1 MSMLSGIKV
10 IEFSD
15 GLVDLGGRM
24 LREMGAEVISVVPE
38 RGDDRPQWRTLAWH
52 HGKTRITVPEGTDL
66 SRWALLDDADI
77 VLDDR
82 RSSHTSMLDDL
93 RGERPELIHVIAR
106 AFSEQGPYHSRP
118 ATDLTLMAMS
128 GLMTIVGDPDKPP
141 LRLPGEQAYALAGIQ
156 VATAALLAL
165 HVRRRTGQGQRVD
178 VSAFQSTVLANY
190 REAIMY
196 EWTGRIGRRT
206 GNQLVRGKSG
216 VRQVWPCADGYV
228 TWSMIDNPSMMR
240 SMVAVMVDR
249 QVAGELADIDWDAIL
264 VADTPQDTVDRWQSV
279 FGRFFATL
287 TRAEL
292 GDLSL
297 ERGWGLSVIKNLDD
311 VRSDAHLRERNLFV
325 PVRDET
331 GGTQAGTQTRLPG
344 PLFHHT
350 TQGDAPMRVLR
361 QPVPVT
367 ESTRWSDL

>member
-10 IEFSD
+10 LEFSN

-24 LREMGAEVISVVPE
+24 LREMGADVISVTSE
-38 RGDDRPQWRTLAWH
+38 RASDRPHWRTLAWH
-52 HGKTRITVPEGTDL
+52 HGKTRVTVPEGADL
-66 SRWALLDDADI
+66 GQWALIDDADI

-82 RSSHTSMLDDL
+82 RSAHTSTLDEL
-93 RGERPELIHVIAR
+93 RAGRPGLIHVIAR
-106 AFSEQGPYHSRP
+106 PYSASGPYHDRP
-118 ATDLTLMAMS
+118 ASDLTLMAMS
-128 GLMTIVGDPDKPP
+128 GLMTITGEPNKPP
-141 LRLPGEQAYALAGIQ
+141 LRLPGEQAYALTGIQ

-178 VSAFQSTVLANY
+178 VSAFQSAVLANY

-240 SMVAVMVDR
+240 SMVAVMKER
-249 QVAGELADIDWDAIL
+249 QVAGELADIDWEAIL
-264 VADTPQDTVDRWQSV
+264 VADTAQDTIDRWQSV
-279 FGRFFATL
+279 FGRFFATQ

-292 GDLSL
+292 GALSL

-311 VRSDAHLRERNLFV
+311 VRHDAHLLERNLFV
-325 PVRDET
+325 PVRDEASRVET
-331 GGTQAGTQTRLPG
+331 PLPG

-350 TQGDAPMRVLR
+350 TADESPARALR
-361 QPVPVT
+361 KPVPVT
-367 ESTRWSDL
+367 ASTRWGDL

>member
-1 MSMLSGIKV
+1 MSMLSGIRV
-10 IEFSD
+10 LEFSD

-24 LREMGAEVISVVPE
+24 LREMGADVISVVSE
-38 RGDDRPQWRTLAWH
+38 QAADRPQWRTLAWH
-52 HGKTRITVPEGTDL
+52 HGKTRVTVPEDADL
-66 SRWALLDDADI
+66 SQWALMDDADI

-82 RSSHTSMLDDL
+82 RSSHSSALDEL
-93 RGERPELIHVIAR
+93 RVGRPGLIHIIAR
-106 AFSEQGPYHSRP
+106 PYSTDGPYHNRP
-118 ATDLTLMAMS
+118 ASDLTLMAMS
-128 GLMTIVGDPDKPP
+128 GLMTIVGEPGKPP
-141 LRLPGEQAYALAGIQ
+141 LRLPGEQAYALTGIQ

-165 HVRRRTGQGQRVD
+165 HVWRRTGQGQRVD

-240 SMVAVMVDR
+240 SMVTVMKDR

-264 VADTPQDTVDRWQSV
+264 VADTPQETIDRWQSV
-279 FGRFFATL
+279 FGRFFSTL

-292 GDLSL
+292 GTLSL

-311 VRSDAHLRERNLFV
+311 VRNDVHLRDRNLFV
-325 PVRDET
+325 PVQDEASGDET
-331 GGTQAGTQTRLPG
+331 LLPG

-350 TQGDAPMRVLR
+350 TQDETPARILR
-361 QPVPVT
+361 KAVPVT
-367 ESTRWSDL
+367 ESTRWGEL